1 MGDRL
6 RELAGTSETTVK
18 SAGTVVARPPEPRLL
33 QSGGLTPESCVR
45 SGGRPRAFGPT
56 GRSQEVG
63 IPRKSALPGSRH
75 SQEVGVPRKSA
86 FPGSRHSQEVGVP
99 RKSAFPGSRH
109 SQEVGAPRKSAFPGS
124 RRSQEVGIP
133 RKSAVPGS
141 RRFRE
146 VGGSGTLAVPGRGGF
161 CALGGPRSG
170 PDTGRVYLGAR
181 LAGRRYPLTRAPR
194 FASLTASGRA
204 HPERWRDRPFEAAA
218 TAKCGANA

>member
-56 GRSQEVG
+56 RAGS
-63 IPRKSALPGSRH
+63 PR
-75 SQEVGVPRKSA
+75 
-86 FPGSRHSQEVGVP
+86 
-99 RKSAFPGSRH
+99 

-133 RKSAVPGS
+133 RKSAFPGSRRSQEVGVPRKSAFPGSRRSQEVGIPRKSAFPGSRHSQEVGGSGKSAVPGS
-141 RRFRE
+141 RRFRDA
-146 VGGSGTLAVPGRGGF
+146 GGSGTRGVLRARGASFGTRHGAGVSRCASRGASVPVDARAEICFTDGVRTRSSRAVEGQ
-161 CALGGPRSG
+161 AL
-170 PDTGRVYLGAR
+170 
-181 LAGRRYPLTRAPR
+181 
-194 FASLTASGRA
+194 
-204 HPERWRDRPFEAAA
+204 
-218 TAKCGANA
+218 

>member
-33 QSGGLTPESCVR
+33 QSGGLTPECRVR

-56 GRSQEVG
+56 RAGSPRSQEVGAPRKSAFPGSRHSQEVG
-63 IPRKSALPGSRH
+63 IPRKSAFPGSRR

-86 FPGSRHSQEVGVP
+86 FPGSRRSQEVGVP
-99 RKSAFPGSRH
+99 RKSAF
-109 SQEVGAPRKSAFPGS
+109 
-124 RRSQEVGIP
+124 
-133 RKSAVPGS
+133 PGS